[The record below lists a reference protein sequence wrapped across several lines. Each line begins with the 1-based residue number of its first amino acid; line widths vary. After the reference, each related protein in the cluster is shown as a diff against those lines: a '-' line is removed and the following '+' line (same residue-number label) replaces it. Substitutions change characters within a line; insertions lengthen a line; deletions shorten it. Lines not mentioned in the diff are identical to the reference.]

1 MIRAAYLFYYATEAA
16 FSSPYDKGLLKKRL
30 NELVKDAMIIAKK
43 ENFDVFNALTLLDNP
58 LFLEEQ
64 KFGPGDGLLHY
75 YLYNYRAAPIP
86 GGLNAKNQ
94 ADEKHTGGVGVVM
107 L

>member
-1 MIRAAYLFYYATEAA
+1 MFEQ
-16 FSSPYDKGLLKKRL
+16 
-30 NELVKDAMIIAKK
+30 

-58 LFLEEQ
+58 LFLEDQ
-64 KFGPGDGLLHY
+64 RFGGGDGSLHY

-86 GGLNAKNQ
+86 GGIDARNNAS
-94 ADEKHTGGVGVVM
+94 EKHMGGVGLVM

>member
-1 MIRAAYLFYYATEAA
+1 MQA
-16 FSSPYDKGLLKKRL
+16 G
-30 NELVKDAMIIAKK
+30 
-43 ENFDVFNALTLLDNP
+43 FDVFNALTLIDNP

-64 KFGPGDGLLHY
+64 RFGAGDGSLHY

-86 GGLNAKNQ
+86 GGIDARNQSSAK
-94 ADEKHTGGVGVVM
+94 HMGGIGLVM